1 MKQTLPNFTK
11 VFSYVKKSTL
21 LVILLAL
28 FSGVTQAQTTTN
40 GGSGLATNYPDLATA
55 IAALNV
61 ATITSPI
68 IITLT
73 GNETAPAGGYAI
85 TATGDVTNTIS
96 IKV

>member
-1 MKQTLPNFTK
+1 M
-11 VFSYVKKSTL
+11 
-21 LVILLAL
+21 ILLAL

-96 IKV
+96 IKGVTSTITASAAHTAGLLTDSLF